1 MSLEPLLLDGLLR
14 RHVARGEQH
23 RRRDGLRQQRPRRQ
37 LALVPTSFFKY
48 SSKISIP
55 RFSRLALFDSFCL

>member
-23 RRRDGLRQQRPRRQ
+23 RRRNGLRQQRPRRQ
-37 LALVPTSFFKY
+37 LTLVPTSFFKY
-48 SSKISIP
+48 SKQN
-55 RFSRLALFDSFCL
+55 